1 MKLVREP
8 IEFDWDEGNKG
19 KNKKHRVEDREAEEA
34 FLDERKIIYKDVFH
48 STQERRWILLGKTR
62 KHRPLYI
69 VFTMRKTKIRVISA
83 RDTNRKEVPIYEK
96 TVKDSE
102 I

>member
-1 MKLVREP
+1 MKIVREP
-8 IEFDWDEGNKG
+8 IEFDWDVGNRE

-34 FLDERKIIYKDVFH
+34 FLDEKKIIYRDVFH
-48 STQERRWILLGKTR
+48 SKQEKRWIVLGKTR
-62 KHRPLYI
+62 KYRLLYV
-69 VFTMRKTKIRVISA
+69 VFTMRRTKIRVISA

-96 TVKDSE
+96 TVEDSE